1 MYSRMK
7 NEPMHLSTARTK
19 KRLKITN
26 KTCESATLAE
36 KKSTKDF
43 LLVWSRR
50 FFQLWNVTFHLLEFH
65 SRERFSPEIVRANY
79 RVM

>member
-7 NEPMHLSTARTK
+7 NEPMHLSTPRTK
-19 KRLKITN
+19 KKLKITN

-43 LLVWSRR
+43 LLV
-50 FFQLWNVTFHLLEFH
+50 
-65 SRERFSPEIVRANY
+65 
-79 RVM
+79 